1 MKTCVIMPAY
11 NAGKVVASVIERI
24 PKGLINEII
33 VVDDA
38 SRDNTFEVLSAI
50 PGVTVLRHAENRGYG
65 GAQITLHDAALQH
78 GADVVVLMHSDG
90 GHFPEELP
98 RMLEPILAGQA
109 QVVLGARIHGVIE
122 KASPVFGSPILG
134 ALLNGPMPATRLMGH
149 LFLTG
154 IQNFIFGTHYDAWHS
169 GYRAMSRDAMLRV
182 PYHDFG
188 VGYLFDTEFLLTAHL
203 AGLKIKEVPVSSFY
217 DPRSGSTAEPFS
229 YGLKVLRYVFM
240 RRWKMFFQRLFV
252 KKDAKN

>member
-24 PKGLINEII
+24 PAGIIDEII

-50 PGVTVLRHAENRGYG
+50 PGLTVLRHAENRGYG
-65 GAQITLHDAALQH
+65 GAQMTLHDEAIQR

-109 QVVLGARIHGVIE
+109 QVVLGARIHGVID
-122 KASPVFGSPILG
+122 KTQPILG
-134 ALLNGPMPATRLMGH
+134 STLIGALWNGPIPPARLMGH
-149 LFLTG
+149 LFLTW

-169 GYRAMSRDAMLRV
+169 GYRAMSRDAIMRI

-188 VGYLFDTEFLLTAHL
+188 TGYLFDTEFLLTAHL
-203 AGLKIKEVPVSSFY
+203 AGLKIKEVPVGSFY
-217 DPRSGSTAEPFS
+217 DPRSGSTVEPFS
-229 YGLKVLRYVFM
+229 YGIKVLRYVLM
-240 RRWKMFFQRLFV
+240 RRWKMLFQPSQVR
-252 KKDAKN
+252 K